1 VGANG
6 FFSEGLIAFGDIS
19 TILPLHDIE
28 LYVDQTL
35 KNNELKK

>member
-19 TILPLHDIE
+19 TILPLLDME
-28 LYVDQTL
+28 LNWL
-35 KNNELKK
+35 KL